1 MRILKFLSA
10 FLLSA
15 LVLFGFVIG
24 WNWDAFNTFFEN
36 RQGMMEGT
44 EWVSNTGSL
53 KGLSEFI
60 GETPEYSSLATIV
73 VDYPDSS
80 LFYQEWEPRIMG
92 TTANIFIVIAYAEQ
106 IDSGALNPNENIE
119 WDRVSRFQLPEV
131 EESIHEQAFTAA
143 EERGWIQDGTITLQN
158 SLSLLT
164 EFGDLALADYLWW
177 KLDQSVWDDLMRRL
191 ELSSTEMPLPYS
203 GLYQAISPGLSGMKN
218 QELIEYWR
226 NRKPEEW
233 KDHVI
238 ELSSSYLN
246 DSGFRTTVQN
256 YLEDNRLG
264 NTFMEERDAMRLFP
278 KTTTKEMTST
288 LQKIVQDSLINE
300 SVSKTVKNY
309 LDWPMDT
316 QPKIEQDFSRYGAI
330 YDNRMGLMNG
340 IDFGTSAY
348 TGDTSVQ
355 AFYLDQLPVG
365 FWFHASGSQMH
376 QDFMQR
382 MIYDPALIDQMYKVV
397 ENQNE

>member
-1 MRILKFLSA
+1 
-10 FLLSA
+10 
-15 LVLFGFVIG
+15 
-24 WNWDAFNTFFEN
+24 
-36 RQGMMEGT
+36 MMEGT